1 MGFGDKETH
10 PVYKGDVKNG
20 KPNGLGYQISPIGW
34 KYVGSWKNGKEWNT
48 KHTKKDGTLI
58 EKWEKGEKV
67 FGVFYL
73 GYRNGEVGYY
83 SEKWEGIESDENS
96 DNGKYDGEFKN
107 GKPNGI
113 GKLHMYFYGFFIGEF
128 KNGKYW
134 KGIQT
139 NEEGDILVK
148 YRNGKRKKQ

>member
-1 MGFGDKETH
+1 MQPEPFLSAVKRGKRE
-10 PVYKGDVKNG
+10 DV
-20 KPNGLGYQISPIGW
+20 QILLQLA
-34 KYVGSWKNGKEWNT
+34 
-48 KHTKKDGTLI
+48 H
-58 EKWEKGEKV
+58 
-67 FGVFYL
+67 
-73 GYRNGEVGYY
+73 
-83 SEKWEGIESDENS
+83 SEKWEGINNDDNS

-113 GKLHMYFYGFFIGEF
+113 GKLHIYFYGFFIGEF

-148 YRNGKRKKQ
+148 YRNGKRK